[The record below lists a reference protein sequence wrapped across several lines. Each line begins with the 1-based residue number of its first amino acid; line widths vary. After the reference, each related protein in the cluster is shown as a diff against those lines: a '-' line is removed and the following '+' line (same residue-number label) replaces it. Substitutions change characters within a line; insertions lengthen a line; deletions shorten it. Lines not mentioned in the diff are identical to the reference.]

1 MRADTHFIWE
11 QTPILTTL
19 PALCQ
24 PIQVI
29 LHEGTYVQLTK
40 KEKKKKEKG
49 VIYNWFFYNMPAS
62 PEDW

>member
-1 MRADTHFIWE
+1 MRADIHFIWE
-11 QTPILTTL
+11 QTPIPTTFS
-19 PALCQ
+19 ALRQ

-40 KEKKKKEKG
+40 KEKKEKG
-49 VIYNWFFYNMPAS
+49 FIYNWFFYNMLAS